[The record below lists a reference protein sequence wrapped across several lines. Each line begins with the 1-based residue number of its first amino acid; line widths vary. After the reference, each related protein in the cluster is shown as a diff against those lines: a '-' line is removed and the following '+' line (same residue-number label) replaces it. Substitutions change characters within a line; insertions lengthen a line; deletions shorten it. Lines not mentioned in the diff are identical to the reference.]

1 MCRGVS
7 LTLQTSDFI
16 LSLTSTRLPL
26 LFITFFKKEE
36 RKDDE
41 EDGGEM
47 MATTPTHASVHT
59 LPSLRGRITAVR
71 AEPSIVGAWHM
82 LS

>member
-7 LTLQTSDFI
+7 LTLDLRLHP
-16 LSLTSTRLPL
+16 LSSSTNPLPL
-26 LFITFFKKEE
+26 PFITFFRKEE

-41 EDGGEM
+41 DGDEM

-71 AEPSIVGAWHM
+71 AEPSIAGAWHM

>member
-7 LTLQTSDFI
+7 LTLDLRLHP
-16 LSLTSTRLPL
+16 LSSSTNPLPL
-26 LFITFFKKEE
+26 PFITFFRKE
-36 RKDDE
+36 DLNE
-41 EDGGEM
+41 EKAAYEM

-71 AEPSIVGAWHM
+71 AEPSIAGAWHM

>member
-16 LSLTSTRLPL
+16 LSSTSTRLPL
-26 LFITFFKKEE
+26 LFITFFRKEE

-41 EDGGEM
+41 DGDEM

-71 AEPSIVGAWHM
+71 AEPSIAGAWHM